1 MLLASAVIVRLL
13 WQTERLHN
21 ERLSNAYQQY
31 STAKILLESRAPED
45 AATLWNLHWIATQKR
60 FENYVSEAHW
70 PRLSM
75 LYFERPYQLNNRI
88 EKIGGRAND
97 GLETPVPT
105 AANSTLLSGLR
116 AVIDELEAKPATYSE
131 ILKLATLAII
141 PALLLWIFLYHL
153 LVYLPD
159 RKRSYQVAA
168 ELQHRD
174 SQLDT
179 LTYSDPLTDTANR
192 KAITQFLSD
201 YQASS
206 KPSSKPNSNAGEFIA
221 LAILDLD
228 HFQQIN
234 DVFGYFAGD
243 AVLKEVA
250 DRIQA
255 ELREADQLGRLD
267 SDRYALVLCD
277 LISPKNAEQIIDRI
291 QQAISHPIHY
301 HKNTLNITCTVGAAV
316 QHVDSIEIADLF
328 KLCDQALYQA
338 KLHRRGSVFLL
349 SDQQQEALGRQRQI
363 INTLK
368 NKTPEEIFNL
378 AFQPIVDMQ
387 TRKITG
393 CECLL
398 RWTAEQPEHLGAAE
412 LVPIL
417 EMFGDINEVGLWV
430 IKNSLQQL
438 QDWQSRYDLKD
449 FVMSINLSAG
459 QLDAEDISS
468 QILTLARDMNLQ
480 PHCISLELTETVA
493 IKHLEAG
500 RHQLAQLRN
509 HGFHVSIDD
518 FGTGYSS
525 LQYLKNMPASS
536 VKIDQSFVQ
545 ELMNDERDMAIVKGA
560 VDIAS
565 AIGLTVIAEGIDTEE
580 QAGCLQKLGCQKGQ
594 GFLFSKPLTAAE
606 FEYRL
611 SPHDA
616 AVKSTFDKPSAA

>member
-1 MLLASAVIVRLL
+1 MLILFMIMLVASAVIVRLL
-13 WQTERLHN
+13 WHTEQLHN

-31 STAKILLESRAPED
+31 STAKTLLESGAPED
-45 AATLWNLHWIATQKR
+45 AAALWKLHWNATQSR
-60 FENYVSEAHW
+60 FENYSSKEHW

-75 LYFERPYQLNNRI
+75 LYFERPYQLHNRI

-97 GLETPVPT
+97 GLETLVPT
-105 AANSTLLSGLR
+105 AANSTLLSGLQ
-116 AVIDELEAKPATYSE
+116 AVIEELESKPATYSG
-131 ILKLATLAII
+131 ILKLAIIAIV
-141 PALLLWIFLYHL
+141 PALLLWACLYHL
-153 LVYLPD
+153 LVHLPD
-159 RKRSYQVAA
+159 RKKSQQLADQ
-168 ELQHRD
+168 LQHKE

-179 LTYSDPLTDTANR
+179 LTYNDPLTATANR
-192 KAITQFLSD
+192 KAITEFLSD
-201 YQASS
+201 YRA
-206 KPSSKPNSNAGEFIA
+206 NSDGGEFIA
-221 LAILDLD
+221 FVILDLD
-228 HFQQIN
+228 YFQQIN

-250 DRIQA
+250 DRISA
-255 ELREADQLGRLD
+255 ELREDDQLGRLD

-328 KLCDQALYQA
+328 KLSDQALYQA

-378 AFQPIVDMQ
+378 VFQPIVDMK

-412 LVPIL
+412 LVPVL

-438 QDWQSRYDLKD
+438 KDWQSRYDIKD

-459 QLDAEDISS
+459 QLDNEDISS
-468 QILTLARDMNLQ
+468 QILAITQDMGLQ
-480 PHCISLELTETVA
+480 PHSIALELTETTA
-493 IKHLEAG
+493 IKHLESG
-500 RHQLAQLRN
+500 RHQLAQIRN
-509 HGFHVSIDD
+509 NGFNVSLDD

-536 VKIDQSFVQ
+536 VKIDQSFVV
-545 ELMNDERDMAIVKGA
+545 ELLNDERDMAIVKGA
-560 VDIAS
+560 VEIAS

-580 QAGCLQKLGCQKGQ
+580 QADCLQKLGCQKGQ
-594 GFLFSKPLTAAE
+594 GFLFSKPLTASE
-606 FEYRL
+606 FEYKL
-611 SPHDA
+611 SPRKA
-616 AVKSTFDKPSAA
+616 TVKSPFNKPSAA